1 MRAIAS
7 LVVLITL
14 ASGAWAQLA
23 YAAITSLAS
32 LRPLQE

>member
-14 ASGAWAQLA
+14 AIGAWAQDTHGDDAHRIWLM
-23 YAAITSLAS
+23 
-32 LRPLQE
+32 RG